1 MKNLIFIYIILFLSS
16 CASKKI
22 INGNLPDADTLSIL
36 EVGKDDKLSV
46 TQILGEPSFK
56 GSLGDNAFYYV
67 GSLKSKFAF
76 MKSKVEEQYIL
87 ELKFNKKNKLK
98 NIFFYDK
105 SLSTEVAMSSL
116 ETKTEGAKESLLQQL
131 LGNFGV
137 PGMKRGGP
145 ILGSGK
151 ADD

>member
-1 MKNLIFIYIILFLSS
+1 MKILFTVIISLLISS

-22 INGNLPDADTLSIL
+22 VNGNLPDADTLSIL
-36 EVGKDDKLSV
+36 KIGKDDKASI

-67 GSLKSKFAF
+67 GTLKSKIAF

-87 ELKFNKKNKLK
+87 ELKFRKDNKLK

>member
-1 MKNLIFIYIILFLSS
+1 MKILFTVIITLLISS

-22 INGNLPDADTLSIL
+22 VNGNLPDAETISLLKI
-36 EVGKDDKLSV
+36 GKDDKKSV
-46 TQILGEPSFK
+46 SQILGEPSFI
-56 GSLGDNAFYYV
+56 GTLGDNSFYYV
-67 GSLKSKFAF
+67 GTLRSKIAFLKA
-76 MKSKVEEQYIL
+76 KVEEQYIL
-87 ELKFNKKNKLK
+87 ELKFNKKSKLK

-105 SLSTEVAMSSL
+105 SNSTEVAMSSL
-116 ETKTEGAKESLLQQL
+116 KTKSGGSKQSFFKQI

>member
-1 MKNLIFIYIILFLSS
+1 MKILFTVIITLLISS

-22 INGNLPDADTLSIL
+22 VNGNLPDAETISLLKI
-36 EVGKDDKLSV
+36 GKDDKKSV
-46 TQILGEPSFK
+46 SQILGEPSFI
-56 GSLGDNAFYYV
+56 GALGDNSFYYV
-67 GSLKSKFAF
+67 GTLRSKIAF
-76 MKSKVEEQYIL
+76 LKSKVEEQYIL
-87 ELKFNKKNKLK
+87 ELKFNKKNVLK
-98 NIFFYDK
+98 NIYFYDK
-105 SLSTEVAMSSL
+105 SSSTEVAMSSL
-116 ETKTEGAKESLLQQL
+116 ETKSGGAKQTILQQL

>member
-1 MKNLIFIYIILFLSS
+1 MKHIIFFLFCIILSS
-16 CASKKI
+16 CISKKI
-22 INGNLPDADTLSIL
+22 INGNLPDADTISLLKI
-36 EVGKDDKLSV
+36 GQDDKSSV

-56 GSLGDNAFYYV
+56 GSLGDNAYYYL
-67 GSLKSKFAF
+67 GSLKSKTAF
-76 MKSKVEEQYIL
+76 LNPNVEEQYIL
-87 ELKFNKKNKLK
+87 ELKFNNSNKLK
-98 NIFFYDK
+98 NIYFYDK
-105 SLSTEVAMSSL
+105 SLSTEVAMSAL
-116 ETKTEGAKESLLQQL
+116 ETKTDGAKQSFFQQI

>member
-1 MKNLIFIYIILFLSS
+1 MKNLIFIYIIILLSS

-105 SLSTEVAMSSL
+105 SLSTEVAMSDL

>member
-1 MKNLIFIYIILFLSS
+1 MNHIIFFLFCIILSS
-16 CASKKI
+16 CISKKI
-22 INGNLPDADTLSIL
+22 INGNLPDADTISLLKI
-36 EVGKDDKLSV
+36 GQDDKSSV

-56 GSLGDNAFYYV
+56 GSLGDNAYYYL
-67 GSLKSKFAF
+67 GSLKSKTAF
-76 MKSKVEEQYIL
+76 LNPNVEEQYIL
-87 ELKFNKKNKLK
+87 ELKFNNSNKLK
-98 NIFFYDK
+98 NIYFYDK
-105 SLSTEVAMSSL
+105 SLSTDVAMSSL
-116 ETKTEGAKESLLQQL
+116 ETKTEGSKQSFFQQI

>member
-1 MKNLIFIYIILFLSS
+1 MKTFILTIIITLLSS

-22 INGNLPDADTLSIL
+22 VNGNLPNSETISLLKI
-36 EVGKDDKLSV
+36 GKDDKSSV
-46 TQILGEPSFK
+46 AQILGEPTFI
-56 GSLGDNAFYYV
+56 GTLGDNSFYYV
-67 GSLKSKFAF
+67 GTLRSKIAF
-76 MKSKVEEQYIL
+76 LRSKIEEQYIL

-105 SLSTEVAMSSL
+105 SQSTDVAMSPL
-116 ETKTEGAKESLLQQL
+116 ETKSSGVKQGFFQQI

>member
-1 MKNLIFIYIILFLSS
+1 MKHIIFFLFCIILSS
-16 CASKKI
+16 CISKKI
-22 INGNLPDADTLSIL
+22 INGNLPDADTISLLKI
-36 EVGKDDKLSV
+36 GQDDKSSV

-56 GSLGDNAFYYV
+56 GSLGDNAYYYL
-67 GSLKSKFAF
+67 GSLKSKTAF
-76 MKSKVEEQYIL
+76 LNPNVEEQYIL
-87 ELKFNKKNKLK
+87 ELKFNNRNKLK
-98 NIFFYDK
+98 NIYFYDK
-105 SLSTEVAMSSL
+105 SLSTDVAMSSL
-116 ETKTEGAKESLLQQL
+116 ETKTEGSKQSFFQQI